1 MAPAEVP
8 VPLAEA
14 PVALAARSRQT
25 SPVCCVPEHEGADGD
40 G

>member
-14 PVALAARSRQT
+14 PVALVARSRQT
-25 SPVCCVPEHEGADGD
+25 SAVHCLPDMKGADGD